1 VRGHSPLFSFMKLTL
16 QRGQIGNVSIPGELF
31 CGGAHECWTLER
43 KAVAIPA
50 GTYQLGLYP
59 SPHFS
64 RLMPILKDVLDR
76 QDILLHWG
84 NYPAN
89 SDGCILL
96 GSQRSLE
103 IEEIYNT
110 RAAFEELFP
119 VIQAA
124 VNTEG
129 AEIEILD
136 AQTTHTHEDD
146 L

>member
-1 VRGHSPLFSFMKLTL
+1 
-16 QRGQIGNVSIPGELF
+16 
-31 CGGAHECWTLER
+31 
-43 KAVAIPA
+43 
-50 GTYQLGLYP
+50 
-59 SPHFS
+59 
-64 RLMPILKDVLDR
+64 MPILKDVLDR